1 MLGPPAWIN
10 STTPSYATVL
20 NGNIKQL
27 ELFTSVG
34 TQPLSIGFLSEASWS
49 DRVSWTATDPSGIEW
64 VCNTRGIYSVAVSQT
79 LTITK
84 APAPPQDRPIL
95 RGPKGPRLRLGAGSD
110 PVIPGATFFFDVV
123 TSNFAPVYGDMILEP
138 NTGTQTY
145 VNAYAGIP
153 INDVL
158 MASFLTPIDFLTST
172 AIAGGNWI
180 LSLFANTTDTGEL
193 NAGYIKVY
201 SADSDGT
208 NPILIADGSTNTF
221 IVNGID
227 IYNYNVT
234 QAIPTTV
241 VGDLTKRILV
251 ELYANFGATASTM
264 TYYFRNATIS
274 NITTTISQLVPAGPT
289 GDTGATGST
298 GDTGNTGD
306 TGAIGP
312 TGETGPTGADGSA
325 VNTGATGDTGA
336 TGPTGDIGPTGET
349 GATGDTGA
357 TGPTGDIGPTGET
370 GPTGDIGPTGAT
382 GADGTPGTAVNTGAT
397 GPMGPAGGAY
407 IRDTIGIRITITS
420 LNTTEFNQVFEMS
433 MPILMAPEGET
444 LILSNTVV
452 GQACAEV
459 GSVMTVTVIA
469 VEGNVQ
475 VQSGFSILPTSGSIL
490 SWNLIA
496 QGPYGNDGI
505 IV

>member
-1 MLGPPAWIN
+1 
-10 STTPSYATVL
+10 
-20 NGNIKQL
+20 
-27 ELFTSVG
+27 
-34 TQPLSIGFLSEASWS
+34 
-49 DRVSWTATDPSGIEW
+49 
-64 VCNTRGIYSVAVSQT
+64 
-79 LTITK
+79 
-84 APAPPQDRPIL
+84 
-95 RGPKGPRLRLGAGSD
+95 
-110 PVIPGATFFFDVV
+110 
-123 TSNFAPVYGDMILEP
+123 
-138 NTGTQTY
+138 
-145 VNAYAGIP
+145 
-153 INDVL
+153 
-158 MASFLTPIDFLTST
+158 
-172 AIAGGNWI
+172 
-180 LSLFANTTDTGEL
+180 
-193 NAGYIKVY
+193 
-201 SADSDGT
+201 
-208 NPILIADGSTNTF
+208 
-221 IVNGID
+221 
-227 IYNYNVT
+227 
-234 QAIPTTV
+234 
-241 VGDLTKRILV
+241 
-251 ELYANFGATASTM
+251 M
-264 TYYFRNATIS
+264 TYYFRDVTIS

-336 TGPTGDIGPTGET
+336 TGPTGDIGPTGE
-349 GATGDTGA
+349 
-357 TGPTGDIGPTGET
+357 
-370 GPTGDIGPTGAT
+370 T